1 VKYRSQAESVLRL
14 ASCPNTLFHDII
26 SSFERLTGLT
36 ACILLK
42 GSAEHDTPYKE
53 SSFLKRIGHRN
64 SFCNL
69 IKCAPR
75 KKGCDG
81 YDHIVRM
88 KRAELQGRPFLDEC
102 PSGVI
107 ELILPLYV
115 HERFIGA
122 IYCGQVA
129 KYKNKQRGFKEIYE
143 KTRRRGCSESKI
155 HEAYGNFVY
164 YAPRD
169 LIKMGS
175 LLQCA
180 LLHVAQ
186 SLDDII
192 VERSVRLEQNSI
204 IREAIMILHSSE
216 NLPNERQLA
225 GMFRITPEYFSN
237 LFKRVMK
244 KKYIDYITEIRI
256 SRAQDLLKFTNLP
269 ITDIA
274 AQVGFQG
281 HSYFTSRFRSITG
294 LTPQQFRLSASYF
307 VKVENG

>member
-1 VKYRSQAESVLRL
+1 VENGSQAEAVLRL
-14 ASCPNTLFHDII
+14 ASCPNTHFDDII
-26 SSFERLTGLT
+26 STFERLTGLT
-36 ACILLK
+36 ASILLK
-42 GSAEHDTPYKE
+42 GSAEHDAPYKE
-53 SSFLKRIGHRN
+53 SSFLRRVGHRN
-64 SFCNL
+64 QFCNL
-69 IKCAPR
+69 VKCAPT

-81 YDHIVRM
+81 YDHLVRM
-88 KRAELQGRPFLDEC
+88 KRAELHGGPFLDEC

-115 HERFIGA
+115 HEKFIGA

-143 KTRRRGCSESKI
+143 KIRRRGCPESKMR
-155 HEAYGNFVY
+155 EAYEGFVY
-164 YAPRD
+164 YVPRD
-169 LIKMGS
+169 LIKIGT
-175 LLQCA
+175 LLHCA
-180 LLHVAQ
+180 LLYVSR
-186 SLDDII
+186 SLDDMM

-204 IREAIMILHSSE
+204 IREAVTILHTSE

-225 GMFRITPEYFSN
+225 DIFKITPEYFSN

-244 KKYIDYITEIRI
+244 KKYIDYVTEIRI

-281 HSYFTSRFRSITG
+281 HSYFTNRFRRITG

-307 VKVENG
+307 VEMEN